1 MSGVEPTGWNETW
14 RYLAVGLCAALGTY
28 RVLSHVLEQTTYEL
42 DQSQQTSKKRSRRHA
57 WYGTV
62 PGAQNLPP
70 ACQELLNSN
79 SVNFESISQLA
90 LKSDHRLRKAAAEL
104 LFDNAMSPEMLALIV
119 KTATDNTDMRLR
131 AVTLIRQIA
140 QTSTRRRSKIAKA
153 GGIAALVDGLRARE
167 DHELALRS
175 GWALMEFLGTQDA
188 KLAKRFRRK
197 AASCGLLEVV
207 YEILESLG
215 KEEEAAVAAEASSS
229 DNTPSVPDPRDLSLL
244 GVCFNITKIY
254 ALRSAFHKQMVDLGY
269 LPVLL
274 CVAKNSVASLE
285 YMRIVMESIVRLCT
299 YLSAFRSADTNY
311 AINPR
316 MTQLLDL
323 GAVDVIAACIRQDD
337 QSVSSWGIGLLHE
350 FVSRGVG
357 KQQLAASPRIV
368 QWLCRKLSTTK
379 YAYTNQLILRSLWC
393 LGTTNKAA
401 LVDASQ
407 PPNLRRILNMFA
419 SGNDTEAH
427 YWSIALVSRI
437 AVYPSSHLWILS
449 SPLPQALKVL
459 LDGLAPNL
467 RVTLFPEIANIIS
480 RMCHS
485 IPLAP
490 VLCTHPEIAETCCML
505 LNTDIET
512 AQLATIMAIIN
523 ATASSREF
531 LKLVVDDGMCSR
543 LFELMLDFR
552 HEHIQTYAAK
562 CLVALMYNDFVPA
575 TELVDQGFLP
585 CLNELCDKYWAVL
598 GAASTSAIEDV
609 GERDESSTWVTKRL
623 CQSMSTASVLFSA
636 LQVYLAELERDHGY
650 CLHSELAVDAVAA
663 LSAFQM
669 CLLAQISTYIMH
681 VFDLG
686 KAMHEYALET
696 CDSQANVGP
705 GILTALRKPPALHCK
720 AEWARTAVNCF
731 VATYYLRSPSDPHF
745 LAAIE
750 DSRRIVCKSAESV
763 APIDVGT
770 DASDSCWVDVAIPRL
785 NEFVSDE
792 SASRND
798 DEDGAE
804 PAFTGDMR
812 SPRLRCA
819 MPIIRATLATLADS
833 LEPKLMVQTPG
844 VTRRVLWLVRIL
856 YHEFPTLR
864 AITMRLL
871 SVIDTRSL
879 SKSDAAGLAH
889 MCCSF
894 LADTLTGARGLVVDA
909 EQQDTRKSILELVS
923 IVGQISV
930 AGSDGTIASN
940 DEHGRSGD
948 GEDVSAATEASDR
961 GSELEWRE
969 WQRNLA
975 SIGIAPEGA
984 RQPSEYY
991 ELHQEQEPRT
1001 VALEGWFHARYALDR
1016 HVFGWETC
1024 IEHYSCVAPPLVAAH
1039 GSDCWMID
1047 RSGPRGPLHQ
1057 RAGVEFSSTVA
1068 NAPLDEDQGGPAL
1081 GDDAIQLTERAVARF
1096 SADALPL
1103 IGSPLSQF
1111 GHPSHSSASSATSI
1125 SSNGSNRRRT
1135 NRPESPFPT
1144 TIFSDPSVDADGNA
1158 SNAVSR
1164 PLCSMFVSPPK
1175 VLYYNQTPFFP
1186 AFVTLADGYSVW
1198 NSSWKFES
1206 VRMRTGVDGRLGGVH
1221 RFQVQLLTPGL
1232 IQVGWCTD
1240 QCNFY
1245 PESGEGVGDD
1255 FESVAYDGYRQRK
1268 WHGTAE
1274 EKEYGEKWRA
1284 GDVITAELD
1293 LDSDR
1298 VVFYRNGESL
1308 GVAFGVNDNGD
1319 MEGSECGFKGLARD
1333 RTWYPAFSLASEQG
1347 LVFLGTNV
1355 SDHSHS
1361 DNSSSHSSHSSQGAN
1376 ASCASA
1382 NDDGAVEPVA
1392 TRRGS
1397 KHGETNQESIADMVR
1412 ELSALGVVKAFKIR
1426 FEFQD
1431 LDTFPCIALS
1441 LPGNGGQITLGPL
1454 TNMEHLSTY
1463 LQPQW
1468 WAVWTQ
1474 CDSQST
1480 CPSVRGTSAPDLAQW
1495 FSGCVAGGPGVQM
1508 SAMLTNN
1515 MAPASW
1521 IYFAVLA
1528 DGRVCVA
1535 ATRGSWPSS
1544 EEDMPVLFDTGGSA
1558 ANDDGNHVWL
1568 PVAMFKKFNLQETMS
1583 GQNSVKSS
1591 VVRGI
1596 RSKLLEQFP
1605 GLEPCMDDILPKKAN
1620 LIQIKCK
1627 DHITLYAV
1635 DGEVMFFQ
1643 HFNDPITPTLRLLHQ
1658 YPEILPRVQVDR
1670 GAIKFVLSGAN
1681 I

>member
-1 MSGVEPTGWNETW
+1 MSSVEPAGWNETW

-42 DQSQQTSKKRSRRHA
+42 DYSQQSGKKRARRQA
-57 WYGTV
+57 WYGTT
-62 PGAQNLPP
+62 PGVQSLPP

-104 LFDNAMSPEMLALIV
+104 LFDNAMRPEMLALII
-119 KTATDNTDMRLR
+119 KSASDNTDSDMRLR
-131 AVTLIRQIA
+131 AMTLIQQIA
-140 QTSTRRRSKIAKA
+140 QTSTRRRSKIVKA

-167 DHELALRS
+167 DHELAMRS
-175 GWALMEFLGTQDA
+175 GWTLMEFLSTQDA

-215 KEEEAAVAAEASSS
+215 KEEEEAAVAEGSS
-229 DNTPSVPDPRDLSLL
+229 DDNAPQATRDLSLL

-274 CVAKNSVASLE
+274 SVARSSVASLE

-299 YLSAFRSADTNY
+299 YLSAYRSVDTNY

-316 MTQLLDL
+316 MTQLLDM

-393 LGTTNKAA
+393 LGTTSKAA

-437 AVYPSSHLWILS
+437 AVYPSSHLWILN

-490 VLCTHPEIAETCCML
+490 VLSTHPEIAETCRML
-505 LNTDIET
+505 LSTDIET
-512 AQLATIMAIIN
+512 AQLSTIMAIIN

-531 LKLVVDDGMCSR
+531 LKLVVDDDLCDR
-543 LFELMLDFR
+543 LYELVLDFKR
-552 HEHIQTYAAK
+552 EHIQTYAAK
-562 CLVALMYNDFVPA
+562 CLVALMYNDFAPSI
-575 TELVDQGFLP
+575 ELVDQGFLP
-585 CLNELCDKYWAVL
+585 CLDELCDRYRVVL
-598 GAASTSAIEDV
+598 GAVSIPTIDDSDGSEGDA
-609 GERDESSTWVTKRL
+609 SSTWVTKHL

-636 LQVYLAELERDHGY
+636 LQVYLAEAERNHGH
-650 CLHSELAVDAVAA
+650 CLYSDLAIDAVATM
-663 LSAFQM
+663 SAFQM

-681 VFDLG
+681 IFDLG
-686 KAMHEYALET
+686 KAMHKYALDTSDTQE
-696 CDSQANVGP
+696 SAGVGP
-705 GILTALRKPPALHCK
+705 GVLPALRKPPASHCGK
-720 AEWARTAVNCF
+720 AEWARVAVNCF

-750 DSRRIVCKSAESV
+750 DSRRIVCKNAESV
-763 APIDVGT
+763 VPIAKDVST
-770 DASDSCWVDVAIPRL
+770 DASDSSWMDVPKPRL

-792 SASRND
+792 SASRRG
-798 DEDGAE
+798 DEEETE

-812 SPRLRCA
+812 NPRLRCA
-819 MPIIRATLATLADS
+819 MPILRATLATLADS
-833 LEPKLMVQTPG
+833 LEPKLAVQSPS

-856 YHEFPTLR
+856 CHEFPSLR

-909 EQQDTRKSILELVS
+909 EQQDTRKSILELVG
-923 IVGQISV
+923 IVGQVSD
-930 AGSDGTIASN
+930 AGSNGAVIVN
-940 DEHGRSGD
+940 DEQRRSGD
-948 GEDVSAATEASDR
+948 GEDVSVAAEASNRDA
-961 GSELEWRE
+961 EIEWRE
-969 WQRNLA
+969 WRRNLA

-984 RQPSEYY
+984 RQPSEYF
-991 ELHQEQEPRT
+991 ELYQEQEPRT
-1001 VALEGWFHARYALDR
+1001 MALEGWFHARYALDR

-1024 IEHYSCVAPPLVAAH
+1024 IEHYSCVAPPLVAVQ

-1047 RSGPRGPLHQ
+1047 RSGPRGPVHQ

-1068 NAPLDEDQGGPAL
+1068 NAPLDEDPTGPAL
-1081 GDDAIQLTERAVARF
+1081 GDDVIQQSQQLTERAVARF

-1103 IGSPLSQF
+1103 ISSPLSQF
-1111 GHPSHSSASSATSI
+1111 GHHSHSSASSATSI
-1125 SSNGSNRRRT
+1125 SSNGSSRRRT

-1144 TIFSDPSVDADGNA
+1144 TIFSDPSVDADGNV

-1164 PLCSMFVSPPK
+1164 PPCSMFVSPPK

-1206 VRMRTGVDGRLGGVH
+1206 VRMRTGIDGQLGGVH

-1274 EKEYGEKWRA
+1274 EKEYGDKWRA
-1284 GDVITAELD
+1284 GDVIAAELD
-1293 LDSDR
+1293 LDNDR
-1298 VVFYRNGESL
+1298 VVFYRNGQSL
-1308 GVAFGVNDNGD
+1308 GVAFGVNEDGT

-1347 LVFLGTNV
+1347 LVFLGANAN
-1355 SDHSHS
+1355 DHSHS
-1361 DNSSSHSSHSSQGAN
+1361 DNSSSHSSQGAD
-1376 ASCASA
+1376 ASCADG
-1382 NDDGAVEPVA
+1382 NDGGAVEPVA
-1392 TRRGS
+1392 TRRDTA
-1397 KHGETNQESIADMVR
+1397 HDETNQQGSIADMVR
-1412 ELSALGVVKAFKIR
+1412 ELTALGVVKAFKIR

-1441 LPGNGGQITLGPL
+1441 LPGNSGQITLGPL

-1474 CDSQST
+1474 CDGQST
-1480 CPSVRGTSAPDLAQW
+1480 CPSVRRTSAPDLAQW
-1495 FSGCVAGGPGVQM
+1495 FSGCVAGGSGVQM

-1535 ATRGSWPSS
+1535 TTRGSWPST
-1544 EEDMPVLFDTGGSA
+1544 EEDAPVVFDIGVSATNGS
-1558 ANDDGNHVWL
+1558 GNHVWL
-1568 PVAMFKKFNLQETMS
+1568 PVVSPA
-1583 GQNSVKSS
+1583 
-1591 VVRGI
+1591 VV
-1596 RSKLLEQFP
+1596 SF
-1605 GLEPCMDDILPKKAN
+1605 D
-1620 LIQIKCK
+1620 
-1627 DHITLYAV
+1627 
-1635 DGEVMFFQ
+1635 
-1643 HFNDPITPTLRLLHQ
+1643 LR
-1658 YPEILPRVQVDR
+1658 IIC
-1670 GAIKFVLSGAN
+1670 A
-1681 I
+1681 